1 MQNRS
6 LGWVILAVGLAIA
19 VLALLRDA
27 LFPGPS
33 AGFGFQQAVALVV
46 GLGIAL
52 VGWLVA
58 RRG

>member
-1 MQNRS
+1 MNNRT
-6 LGWVILAVGLAIA
+6 LGRVILAVGLAIA
-19 VLALLRDA
+19 ILALFRDA

-46 GLGIAL
+46 GLGVAV
-52 VGWLVA
+52 VGWLMA